1 MAAITSIVRAQQ
13 LFLGRIDAVLRPLEL
28 TFARYEVLM
37 LLLFSRRGAL
47 PLNKI
52 GARLQVHPTSV
63 TNAVDR
69 LEEQGLIKR
78 VPHSSDRRTTLAEIL
93 PVGRELALRA
103 TRALNDEVFSQPG
116 MGARRPEALI
126 DVLQRFRQGRGIFP
140 RRSGRRG
147 RLPVRAHRL
156 RRRAGRR
163 PAAPG
168 GGHSPWLP
176 RRPDWATGQ
185 GAGESRR
192 LASAVPSLILT
203 PGRGLSRR
211 AFCPRR
217 VFRRIWAENH
227 TESPILPRNRHR
239 KIRRARQVSGRG
251 RLHNGQ
257 RRPGPLSSERLS
269 PPAPTR

>member
-1 MAAITSIVRAQQ
+1 MTGALVSREDCALFDLLPNLCPAHSTLTRSARPAGNGPRHGWEDACEGMAAITSIVRAQQ
-13 LFLGRIDAVLRPLEL
+13 LFLGRIDAVLRPLDL

-116 MGARRPEALI
+116 MGGDDLKSLI
-126 DVLQRFRQGRGIFP
+126 GVLQRFRQG
-140 RRSGRRG
+140 
-147 RLPVRAHRL
+147 
-156 RRRAGRR
+156 AGDFAEEAR
-163 PAAPG
+163 PAGAAAGPG
-168 GGHSPWLP
+168 AQAQETSGPAAG
-176 RRPDWATGQ
+176 
-185 GAGESRR
+185 GAG
-192 LASAVPSLILT
+192 
-203 PGRGLSRR
+203 G
-211 AFCPRR
+211 
-217 VFRRIWAENH
+217 
-227 TESPILPRNRHR
+227 
-239 KIRRARQVSGRG
+239 
-251 RLHNGQ
+251 
-257 RRPGPLSSERLS
+257 
-269 PPAPTR
+269 

>member
-1 MAAITSIVRAQQ
+1 MSRPLDFDPIIEASRQWSAHGWEDACEGMAAITSIVRAQQ

-103 TRALNDEVFSQPG
+103 TGALNDEVFSQPG
-116 MGARRPEALI
+116 LSQEDLRLLVG
-126 DVLQRFRQGRGIFP
+126 VLRRFRQGAGDFEEVAGPEAQRA
-140 RRSGRRG
+140 SG
-147 RLPVRAHRL
+147 
-156 RRRAGRR
+156 
-163 PAAPG
+163 
-168 GGHSPWLP
+168 
-176 RRPDWATGQ
+176 
-185 GAGESRR
+185 
-192 LASAVPSLILT
+192 
-203 PGRGLSRR
+203 
-211 AFCPRR
+211 
-217 VFRRIWAENH
+217 
-227 TESPILPRNRHR
+227 
-239 KIRRARQVSGRG
+239 
-251 RLHNGQ
+251 
-257 RRPGPLSSERLS
+257 
-269 PPAPTR
+269 

>member
-1 MAAITSIVRAQQ
+1 MSRPLDFDPISEASRQWSAHGWGEACEGMAAITSIVRAQQ

-103 TRALNDEVFSQPG
+103 TSALNEEVFSHPG
-116 MGARRPEALI
+116 MSGEDLASLI
-126 DVLQRFRQGRGIFP
+126 GVLHRFRQG
-140 RRSGRRG
+140 
-147 RLPVRAHRL
+147 
-156 RRRAGRR
+156 AGDF
-163 PAAPG
+163 AE
-168 GGHSPWLP
+168 
-176 RRPDWATGQ
+176 PDGPTQ
-185 GAGESRR
+185 AG
-192 LASAVPSLILT
+192 
-203 PGRGLSRR
+203 
-211 AFCPRR
+211 
-217 VFRRIWAENH
+217 
-227 TESPILPRNRHR
+227 
-239 KIRRARQVSGRG
+239 
-251 RLHNGQ
+251 
-257 RRPGPLSSERLS
+257 
-269 PPAPTR
+269 

>member
-1 MAAITSIVRAQQ
+1 MSRPLDFDPISEASRQWSAHGWEDACEGMAAITSIVRAQQ
-13 LFLGRIDAVLRPLEL
+13 LFLGRIDAVLRPLDL

-116 MGARRPEALI
+116 MGRDDLTSLI
-126 DVLQRFRQGRGIFP
+126 GVLQRFRQGAGDFAEGARPAGAATGLGAQAQGP
-140 RRSGRRG
+140 SG
-147 RLPVRAHRL
+147 PP
-156 RRRAGRR
+156 AGRPEAAVAGLDG
-163 PAAPG
+163 PAG
-168 GGHSPWLP
+168 
-176 RRPDWATGQ
+176 TGE
-185 GAGESRR
+185 GPEE
-192 LASAVPSLILT
+192 PT
-203 PGRGLSRR
+203 
-211 AFCPRR
+211 
-217 VFRRIWAENH
+217 AE
-227 TESPILPRNRHR
+227 
-239 KIRRARQVSGRG
+239 
-251 RLHNGQ
+251 
-257 RRPGPLSSERLS
+257 
-269 PPAPTR
+269 